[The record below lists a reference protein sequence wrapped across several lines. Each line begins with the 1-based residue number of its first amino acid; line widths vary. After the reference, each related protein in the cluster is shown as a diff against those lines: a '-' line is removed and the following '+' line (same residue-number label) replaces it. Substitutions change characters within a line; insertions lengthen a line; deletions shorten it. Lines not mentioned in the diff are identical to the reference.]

1 MVCTIAIQMPHSND
15 HLLAKCKCL
24 NKDGCSIDSSLCN
37 YCIRVF
43 IMCQPLNVPC
53 DKSYTLPSWLRSLP
67 NKVFIGD
74 GLFLI

>member
-15 HLLAKCKCL
+15 RPLARCKCS

-43 IMCQPLNVPC
+43 IKGQPVSSSLLNLAISC
-53 DKSYTLPSWLRSLP
+53 GTRSMDTEI
-67 NKVFIGD
+67 FG
-74 GLFLI
+74 FS